1 MSRIVVC
8 IVLLRTRRRPT
19 RRVRVRSASRTRR
32 ASRASRVHCASPA
45 AAAGAAAPAPD
56 QQPQTAG
63 AYAWWRLLR
72 RRASGCA
79 VAAPRLV
86 LRRSRRVRHYPPC
99 GRVAA
104 ECLTDIGSQC
114 ETLSQ

>member
-32 ASRASRVHCASPA
+32 ASRTSRVHCASPA

-63 AYAWWRLLR
+63 AHAWWRLLR
-72 RRASGCA
+72 RRESGCA
-79 VAAPRLV
+79 VAAPSLV

-104 ECLTDIGSQC
+104 ECLTARLK
-114 ETLSQ
+114 TLSQ

>member
-19 RRVRVRSASRTRR
+19 RRVRVRSASRTR
-32 ASRASRVHCASPA
+32 RASRVHCASPA

-104 ECLTDIGSQC
+104 ECLTIIGSQ
-114 ETLSQ
+114 